1 MSDAFALHDCSNNMA
16 ITGRR
21 SQAVDLMEGIASICE
36 LLRKVWQMFV
46 TFSELLQ
53 SVYGIIGMYQGS
65 SLRQATAVQRP
76 YVQPTV
82 YTYNIY
88 RLQIWSIGPKRSF
101 SRSSMGI
108 DGHIPCVARTMRK
121 MLLVNIQ
128 A

>member
-53 SVYGIIGMYQGS
+53 CVVWHHWHVSRVQSAS
-65 SLRQATAVQRP
+65 SHRSTTTVCTANSLHV
-76 YVQPTV
+76 
-82 YTYNIY
+82 
-88 RLQIWSIGPKRSF
+88 
-101 SRSSMGI
+101 
-108 DGHIPCVARTMRK
+108 
-121 MLLVNIQ
+121 
-128 A
+128 